1 MMGVSEETHEIA
13 GHSDARAASKAVA
26 AALEAQR
33 KVSDGAPSVNAILQ
47 VMGRRPDG
55 HATAEGPNDVTADEA
70 VRCLLDGGA
79 A

>member
-33 KVSDGAPSVNAILQ
+33 NVSGAAPSVNAILQ

-55 HATAEGPNDVTADEA
+55 YATAEGPNDLTADEA
-70 VRCLLDGGA
+70 VRCLLDGGVA
-79 A
+79 

>member
-1 MMGVSEETHEIA
+1 MMGVSRETHQIG
-13 GHSDARAASKAVA
+13 GHSDARAAAKAVA

-33 KVSDGAPSVNAILQ
+33 SVSGDAPSVNAILQ
-47 VMGRRPDG
+47 MMGRNPDG
-55 HATAEGPNDVTADEA
+55 HPTTVGPNDVTADEA